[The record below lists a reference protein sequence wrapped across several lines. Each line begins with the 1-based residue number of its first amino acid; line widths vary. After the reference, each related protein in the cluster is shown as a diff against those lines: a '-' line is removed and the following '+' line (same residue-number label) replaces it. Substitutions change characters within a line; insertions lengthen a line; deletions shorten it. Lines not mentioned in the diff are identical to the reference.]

1 MKTISILGST
11 GSIGAQTLDVI
22 RHDRERYRVAALAA
36 GTNVDSLVKQALE
49 FRPSVVSLATK
60 EAADRARSML
70 PGNIRVLHGEDGLI
84 EAAAGAGAEL
94 VVTALVGSRGVRST
108 IAAMEA
114 GAAIGLANK
123 ETLVAAGHLVMR
135 LARERGVSILPVD
148 SEHSAIFQCLNG
160 ERRAAVKKLTL
171 TASGG
176 AFRDRTRDQLKDV
189 TVKEALA
196 HPNWSMGAKITV
208 DSATM
213 ANKGLEIIEARW
225 LYDMDYDRIGVLLH
239 PESIVHSLVEFAD
252 NSVLAQ
258 LSVPDMRIPIQYALT
273 WPERRPSPAPALD
286 LAAIGR
292 LHFRPMDF
300 ERYPCLRM
308 AYEAGRA
315 GGSAPL
321 VFNAANETAV
331 ERFLRGEIAF
341 LRIEDTIAAM
351 LDRFPP
357 EPVESY
363 EAIAELDERVRREAA
378 AIRWEP

>member
-11 GSIGAQTLDVI
+11 GSIGTQTLDVI

-36 GTNVDSLVKQALE
+36 GANVDLLVRQALE
-49 FRPSVVSLATK
+49 FRPALVCLATA
-60 EAADRARSML
+60 EAAERARSML
-70 PGNIRVLHGEDGLI
+70 PDGIRVLHGEEGLI
-84 EAAAGAGAEL
+84 EAAAGVGADL
-94 VVTALVGSRGVRST
+94 VVTALVGSRGIRST
-108 IAAMEA
+108 IAAIEA
-114 GAAIGLANK
+114 GAAVGLANK
-123 ETLVAAGHLVMR
+123 ETLVAAGHLVMK
-135 LARERGVSILPVD
+135 LARERGVPILPVD

-160 ERRAAVKKLTL
+160 ERREGVKKLTL

-176 AFRDRTRDQLKDV
+176 AFRDRTRDQLKHV
-189 TVKEALA
+189 TVAEALA

-213 ANKGLEIIEARW
+213 ANKGLEVIEARW
-225 LYDMDYDRIGVLLH
+225 LYDMDYDRIDVLLH
-239 PESIVHSLVEFAD
+239 PESIIHSLVEFAD
-252 NSVLAQ
+252 HSVIAQ

-286 LAAIGR
+286 LAAIGK

-300 ERYPCLRM
+300 GRYPCLRL

-321 VFNAANETAV
+321 VFNAANEAAV
-331 ERFLRGEIAF
+331 ERFLRGEIPF
-341 LRIEDTIAAM
+341 LHIEDTIAAM

-357 EPVESY
+357 EPVDTY
-363 EAIAELDERVRREAA
+363 EAIAELDERVRREAMA
-378 AIRWEP
+378 LRRP

>member
-11 GSIGAQTLDVI
+11 GSIGTQTLDVI
-22 RHDRERYRVAALAA
+22 RHDRGRYRVAALAA
-36 GTNVDSLVKQALE
+36 GSNVDLLVRQALE
-49 FRPSVVSLATK
+49 FRPAVVCLATK
-60 EAADRARSML
+60 EAAERARSML
-70 PGNIRVLHGEDGLI
+70 PDDIRVLHGEEGLI

-94 VVTALVGSRGVRST
+94 VVTALVGSRGIRST
-108 IAAMEA
+108 IAAIEA

-123 ETLVAAGHLVMR
+123 ETLVAAGHLVTR
-135 LARERGVSILPVD
+135 LARERGVPILPVD

-160 ERRAAVKKLTL
+160 ERRADVMKLTL

-189 TVKEALA
+189 TVAEALA
-196 HPNWSMGAKITV
+196 HPNWKMGAKITV

-213 ANKGLEIIEARW
+213 ANKGLEVIEARW
-225 LYDMDYDRIGVLLH
+225 LYDMDYDRIDVLLH

-252 NSVLAQ
+252 RSVIAQ
-258 LSVPDMRIPIQYALT
+258 LSMPDMRIPIQYALT
-273 WPERRPSPAPALD
+273 WPERRPSPAPPLD

-292 LHFRPMDF
+292 LHFRPMDY

-321 VFNAANETAV
+321 VFNAANEAAV
-331 ERFLRGEIAF
+331 ERFLRGDISF
-341 LRIEDTIAAM
+341 LQIEDTIAAM
-351 LDRFPP
+351 LERFPP
-357 EPVESY
+357 EPVDTY
-363 EAIAELDERVRREAA
+363 EAIAELDERVRREAM
-378 AIRWEP
+378 AIRWP

>member
-11 GSIGAQTLDVI
+11 GSIGTQTLDVI
-22 RHDRERYRVAALAA
+22 RHDRGRYRVAALAA
-36 GTNVDSLVKQALE
+36 GSNVDLLVRQALE
-49 FRPSVVSLATK
+49 FRPAVVCLATK
-60 EAADRARSML
+60 EAAERARSML
-70 PGNIRVLHGEDGLI
+70 PDDIRVLHGEEGLI

-94 VVTALVGSRGVRST
+94 VVTALVGSRGIRST
-108 IAAMEA
+108 IAAIEA

-123 ETLVAAGHLVMR
+123 ETLVAAGHLVTR
-135 LARERGVSILPVD
+135 LARERGVPILPVD

-160 ERRAAVKKLTL
+160 ERRADVMKLTL

-189 TVKEALA
+189 TVAEALA
-196 HPNWSMGAKITV
+196 HPNWKMGAKITV

-213 ANKGLEIIEARW
+213 ANKGLEVIEARW
-225 LYDMDYDRIGVLLH
+225 LYDMDYDRIDVLLH

-252 NSVLAQ
+252 RSVIAQ
-258 LSVPDMRIPIQYALT
+258 LSMPDMRIPIQYALT
-273 WPERRPSPAPALD
+273 WPERRPSPAPPLD

-292 LHFRPMDF
+292 LHFRPLDY

-321 VFNAANETAV
+321 VFNAANEAAV
-331 ERFLRGEIAF
+331 ERFLRGDISF
-341 LRIEDTIAAM
+341 LQIEDTIAAM
-351 LDRFPP
+351 LERFPP
-357 EPVESY
+357 EPVDTY
-363 EAIAELDERVRREAA
+363 EAIAELNERVRREAM
-378 AIRWEP
+378 AIRWP

>member
-11 GSIGAQTLDVI
+11 GSIGTQTLDVI

-36 GTNVDSLVKQALE
+36 GANVDLLVRQALE
-49 FRPSVVSLATK
+49 FRPALVCLATA
-60 EAADRARSML
+60 EAAERARSML
-70 PGNIRVLHGEDGLI
+70 PDDIRVLHGEEGLI
-84 EAAAGAGAEL
+84 EAAAGVGADL
-94 VVTALVGSRGVRST
+94 VVTALVGSRGIRST
-108 IAAMEA
+108 IAAIEA
-114 GAAIGLANK
+114 GAAVGLANK
-123 ETLVAAGHLVMR
+123 ETLVAAGHLVMK
-135 LARERGVSILPVD
+135 LARERGVPILPVD

-160 ERRAAVKKLTL
+160 ERREGVKKLTL

-176 AFRDRTRDQLKDV
+176 AFRDRTRDQLKHV
-189 TVKEALA
+189 TVAEALA

-213 ANKGLEIIEARW
+213 ANKGLEVIEARW
-225 LYDMDYDRIGVLLH
+225 LYDMDYDRIDVLLH
-239 PESIVHSLVEFAD
+239 PESIIHSLVEFAD
-252 NSVLAQ
+252 HSVIAQ

-286 LAAIGR
+286 LAAIGK

-300 ERYPCLRM
+300 GRYPCLRL

-321 VFNAANETAV
+321 VFNAANEAAV
-331 ERFLRGEIAF
+331 ERFLRGEIPF
-341 LRIEDTIAAM
+341 LHIEDTIAAM

-357 EPVESY
+357 EPVDTY
-363 EAIAELDERVRREAA
+363 EAIAELDERVRREAMA
-378 AIRWEP
+378 LRRP

>member
-11 GSIGAQTLDVI
+11 GSIGTQTLDVI
-22 RHDRERYRVAALAA
+22 RRDRDRYRVTALAA
-36 GTNVDSLVKQALE
+36 GENVELLVRQALE

-60 EAADRARSML
+60 EAAERARSLL
-70 PGNIRVLHGEDGLI
+70 PSGIRVVHGEEGLI
-84 EAAAGAGAEL
+84 EAAAGVGADL
-94 VVTALVGSRGVRST
+94 VVTALVGSRGIRST
-108 IAAMEA
+108 IAAIEA
-114 GAAIGLANK
+114 GAAVGLANK
-123 ETLVAAGHLVMR
+123 ETLVAAGHLVMK
-135 LARERGVSILPVD
+135 LARERGVPILPVD

-160 ERRAAVKKLTL
+160 ERREGVKKLTL

-176 AFRDRTRDQLKDV
+176 AFRDRTRDQLKHV
-189 TVKEALA
+189 TVAEALA

-213 ANKGLEIIEARW
+213 ANKGLEVIEARW
-225 LYDMDYDRIGVLLH
+225 LYDMDYDRIDVLLH
-239 PESIVHSLVEFAD
+239 PESIIHSLVEFAD
-252 NSVLAQ
+252 HSVIAQ

-286 LAAIGR
+286 LAAIGK

-300 ERYPCLRM
+300 GRYPCLRM

-321 VFNAANETAV
+321 VFNAANEAAV
-331 ERFLRGEIAF
+331 ERFLRGEIPF
-341 LRIEDTIAAM
+341 LHIEDTIAAM

-357 EPVESY
+357 EPVDTY
-363 EAIAELDERVRREAA
+363 EAIAELDERVRREAMA
-378 AIRWEP
+378 LRRP